1 MATAMAAPRTNVA
14 RARTSFVVKASAT
27 RPAVAARVPARV
39 PAQSRV
45 TPPPAVRGDLQ
56 VSNAA
61 TAEAESETALKVRR
75 LRVTLKAYTSDVLNE
90 AALLITEAA
99 KLTDAIAKG
108 PTALPTKTKR
118 FCVLRSPHV
127 NKKSREHFEIRTHKK
142 IVDIMDPSAQT
153 IDALMQLDMPSGCD
167 VQVKLL

>member
-1 MATAMAAPRTNVA
+1 MA
-14 RARTSFVVKASAT
+14 RAT
-27 RPAVAARVPARV
+27 
-39 PAQSRV
+39 
-45 TPPPAVRGDLQ
+45 GD
-56 VSNAA
+56 AA

-153 IDALMQLDMPSGCD
+153 IDALMQLDMPSFAGRPIAEHELD
-167 VQVKLL
+167 TQSALRKVALRFK